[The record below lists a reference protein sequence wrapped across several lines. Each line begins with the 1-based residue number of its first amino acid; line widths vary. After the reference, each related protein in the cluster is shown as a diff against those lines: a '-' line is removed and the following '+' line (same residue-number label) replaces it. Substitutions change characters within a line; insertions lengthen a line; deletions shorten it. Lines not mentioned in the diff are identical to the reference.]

1 MGAQQTVTNRNDNT
15 RVRQGRQAFFVII
28 GTVILW
34 VAINLAGGPL
44 GIPARFVFLA
54 DFAALAAFLWALI
67 VLVRLWR
74 ARDD

>member
-1 MGAQQTVTNRNDNT
+1 VTNRNDDSQ
-15 RVRQGRQAFFVII
+15 RRQGRQAFFVII
-28 GTVILW
+28 ATVIAW

-67 VLVRLWR
+67 VLIRLWR
-74 ARDD
+74 ARGD